1 VQPSL
6 RGALATWQT
15 RNKKL
20 IILNKCQ
27 LLNLKI
33 MIAKNT
39 SQKNKTI
46 ISTRLN
52 PYPQS
57 VTNQLKNLGF
67 DLISEPLF
75 KVTKIKLDQNRFNQ
89 ANLQAIIFTSANAC
103 NTIIDLNLD
112 KNLKIFA
119 IGQASANQLKLAG
132 YNDIFYASKKNAE
145 SLKELI
151 LQKLDPAKG
160 RVIYF
165 CGESITLD
173 FKSELEKQGFKV
185 DKILSYKLTAIESL
199 SKKFQEKLLNNQISQ
214 ILLYSKNSAEVFFN
228 LLKQLTLKHHI
239 EKTSLQSIKITCL
252 SDQILTKAQSLKK
265 ALSLDFI
272 KMESFADDNLIKD
285 FLTMD

>member
-1 VQPSL
+1 
-6 RGALATWQT
+6 
-15 RNKKL
+15 
-20 IILNKCQ
+20 
-27 LLNLKI
+27 
-33 MIAKNT
+33 MIAKNS

-57 VTNQLKNLGF
+57 VTNQLKNLRF

-132 YNDIFYASKKNAE
+132 YNNIFYASKKNAE

-228 LLKQLTLKHHI
+228 LLKQLTQKHHI

>member
-1 VQPSL
+1 MV
-6 RGALATWQT
+6 
-15 RNKKL
+15 
-20 IILNKCQ
+20 
-27 LLNLKI
+27 
-33 MIAKNT
+33 AKNT

-75 KVTKIKLDQNRFNQ
+75 KITKIKLDQNKFSQ
-89 ANLQAIIFTSANAC
+89 INLQAIIFTSANAC
-103 NTIIDLNLD
+103 SPIISLNLD

-132 YNDIFYASKKNAE
+132 YNNIFYASKKNAE

-160 RVIYF
+160 RVAYF

-185 DKILSYKLTAIESL
+185 DKILSYKLTAIKSL
-199 SKKFQEKLLNNQISQ
+199 SEKFQEKLLNNQISQ

-228 LLKQLTLKHHI
+228 LFKTLI
-239 EKTSLQSIKITCL
+239 LAQNLRKTTLQKIRITCL
-252 SDQILTKAQSLKK
+252 SDQILIKVQSLKK
-265 ALSLDFI
+265 ALLLDSI
-272 KMESFADDNLIKD
+272 EANRLIDDQLLNLNLLKD
-285 FLTMD
+285 

>member
-1 VQPSL
+1 
-6 RGALATWQT
+6 
-15 RNKKL
+15 
-20 IILNKCQ
+20 
-27 LLNLKI
+27 

-52 PYPQS
+52 SYPKS
-57 VTNQLKNLGF
+57 IVDQLRNLGF

-75 KVTKIKLDQNRFNQ
+75 KVTKIKLDQNKFNR

-103 NTIIDLNLD
+103 SAIINLSLD

-132 YNDIFYASKKNAE
+132 YNNIFYASKKNAE

-160 RVIYF
+160 RIAYF

-173 FKSELEKQGFKV
+173 FKSELEKQDFKV
-185 DKILSYKLTAIESL
+185 DKILSYKLTAIKSL
-199 SKKFQEKLLNNQISQ
+199 SKKFQEELLSNQISQ

-228 LLKQLTLKHHI
+228 LFKKLTLKCHI
-239 EKTSLQSIKITCL
+239 KKTNLQSIKITCL
-252 SDQILTKAQSLKK
+252 SDQILTKVQNLKK
-265 ALSLDFI
+265 ALSLDFTKI
-272 KMESFADDNLIKD
+272 ESFIDDNLIKD
-285 FLTMD
+285 IFNNE